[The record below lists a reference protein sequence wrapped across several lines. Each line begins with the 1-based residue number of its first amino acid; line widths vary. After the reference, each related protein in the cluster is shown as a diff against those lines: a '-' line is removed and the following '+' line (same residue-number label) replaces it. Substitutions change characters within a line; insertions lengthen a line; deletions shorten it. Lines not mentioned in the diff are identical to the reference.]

1 MAKWTGDA
9 VNPAPKSRASSKKE
23 EKKETKADADDVE
36 FDPFADND
44 GDDEATAA

>member
-1 MAKWTGDA
+1 MATEAKMEI
-9 VNPAPKSRASSKKE
+9 VLKSQNSQKQ
-23 EKKETKADADDVE
+23 KETKADADDVE